1 MQKGYTAQYVT
12 AGVQAAPGMRIHVR
26 SCVNL
31 PDSEAGGRAH
41 DPDRQP
47 FRAGHVPPAPR
58 ESVAVPLR
66 GALIFL
72 CVLFC
77 VFGGLI
83 IGKAAHRSELS
94 KKITSIEKEISDTR
108 RTNQALAAQVEE
120 ARDASRICDIAC
132 QKLQMT
138 APSRATTEYVTAPD
152 TRPFEIKTTVQA
164 DTSPYAALEG
174 MITGSR

>member
-1 MQKGYTAQYVT
+1 MQKGYTPQYVT
-12 AGVQAAPGMRIHVR
+12 AGLQATPGMRIHVR

-31 PDSEAGGRAH
+31 PDSEAGRAQET
-41 DPDRQP
+41 DRQP
-47 FRAGHVPPAPR
+47 FRAGYVPPAPR
-58 ESVAVPLR
+58 ESVVVPLR

-77 VFGGLI
+77 VFGGMI
-83 IGKAAHRSELS
+83 ISKAAQRSELS
-94 KKITSIEKEISDTR
+94 KKITSIEQEISETR
-108 RTNQALAAQVEE
+108 QTNQELATQVEE

-132 QKLQMT
+132 QKLQMI

-152 TRPFEIKTTVQA
+152 TRPLEVKTTAQA
-164 DTSPYAALEG
+164 ETSPYAALDG

>member
-12 AGVQAAPGMRIHVR
+12 AGLQAAPGMRIHVR

-31 PDSEAGGRAH
+31 PDSEAGQAH

-58 ESVAVPLR
+58 ESVVVPLR

-83 IGKAAHRSELS
+83 IGKAAQRSELS
-94 KKITSIEKEISDTR
+94 KKITSIEQEIGKTR
-108 RTNQALAAQVEE
+108 IANQALAAQVEE

-138 APSRATTEYVTAPD
+138 APSRATTEYVTAPN
-152 TRPFEIKTTVQA
+152 TRPFEIKTTFQA
-164 DTSPYAALEG
+164 DTSPYAALDG